1 MHRRVT
7 TRRLRKKHPPQ
18 PVSLHS
24 SRWSAWW
31 VGTSIL
37 LSVTEGFAMDSLQ
50 GWGRHLKCLL
60 FSKNLFLHGIHTQC
74 LQEDTGQFPYKGTPS
89 FLTIEPLCHSQ
100 RAHPHLRIE
109 STKRL
114 MLFARGPSY
123 VKVGESL
130 KLYVSRCERAKPVP
144 CPASW
149 TGSKGYQQK
158 LSGRHGKDRW
168 SPWTVPHSFFSPSLA
183 TLRLLL
189 CSPGLPENHGDR
201 RCSTH
206 VLGP

>member
-1 MHRRVT
+1 MWVSNYLGPNWLCFGVASPLLVGRRSAT
-7 TRRLRKKHPPQ
+7 IRRSLHAQTCYHPMSEEETPPQ

-24 SRWSAWW
+24 GRWSAWW

-50 GWGRHLKCLL
+50 RWGRHLKCLL
-60 FSKNLFLHGIHTQC
+60 FSKNLFLHGIHPQC

-89 FLTIEPLCHSQ
+89 FLTIQPLCHSQ
-100 RAHPHLRIE
+100 RAHPHVRIK

-149 TGSKGYQQK
+149 TGSKG
-158 LSGRHGKDRW
+158 
-168 SPWTVPHSFFSPSLA
+168 
-183 TLRLLL
+183 
-189 CSPGLPENHGDR
+189 
-201 RCSTH
+201 
-206 VLGP
+206 